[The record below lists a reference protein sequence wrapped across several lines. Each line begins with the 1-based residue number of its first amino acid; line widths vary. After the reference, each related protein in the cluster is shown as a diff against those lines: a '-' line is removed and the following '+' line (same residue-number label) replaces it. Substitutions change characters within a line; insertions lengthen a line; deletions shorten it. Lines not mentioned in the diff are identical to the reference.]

1 MAKKKKSRVPAPPRP
16 AQARERRV
24 QAPQRR
30 VEHRD
35 GSRSRLWFLVLG
47 AAILLV
53 AVGVGVLLG
62 FRGDGNEAVA
72 EGTLGPCVMKTYP
85 PMGRQ
90 HVNKLSPGFQYNSFP
105 PTSGP
110 HYPPGPKAP
119 AVWNMYDSPV
129 DEVALVHNL
138 EHGGVVVQ
146 YGSKVPQ
153 SAVAQIAQWYQ
164 ASPLG
169 MVVAPLPPL
178 GDMHAKAPANAE
190 SRIFL
195 TAWTHV
201 ATCSGFDE
209 NTFSKF
215 RDAYRGPGGDAP
227 EKFPLEALQPG
238 GQ

>member
-1 MAKKKKSRVPAPPRP
+1 M
-16 AQARERRV
+16 

-30 VEHRD
+30 VEHGG

-53 AVGVGVLLG
+53 AVVVGVLLG

-72 EGTLGPCVMKTYP
+72 DGTIGACVMKTYP

-90 HVNKLSPGFQYNSFP
+90 HINKLSPGFQYNSFP

-119 AVWNMYDSPV
+119 AVWNIYDSPV

-138 EHGGVVVQ
+138 EHGGIVVQ

-153 SAVAQIAQWYQ
+153 ATVAQIAQWYQ

-178 GDMHAKAPANAE
+178 SDIHAKAPADAE

-209 NTFSKF
+209 DAFSKF

>member
-1 MAKKKKSRVPAPPRP
+1 V
-16 AQARERRV
+16 
-24 QAPQRR
+24 
-30 VEHRD
+30 
-35 GSRSRLWFLVLG
+35 
-47 AAILLV
+47 
-53 AVGVGVLLG
+53 VGVLLG

-72 EGTLGPCVMKTYP
+72 DGTLGPCVMKTYP

-119 AVWNMYDSPV
+119 AVWNIYDSPV

-153 SAVAQIAQWYQ
+153 AAVAQIAQWYQ

-209 NTFSKF
+209 STFSKF
-215 RDAYRGPGGDAP
+215 RDAYRGPDGDAP